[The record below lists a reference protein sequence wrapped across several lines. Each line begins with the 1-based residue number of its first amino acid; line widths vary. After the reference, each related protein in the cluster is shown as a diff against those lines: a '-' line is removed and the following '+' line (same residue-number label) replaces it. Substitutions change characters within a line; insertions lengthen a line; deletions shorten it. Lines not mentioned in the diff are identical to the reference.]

1 MAMKKMTIVLLVIW
15 AVLAIVDIF
24 ALFMNVP
31 MLFGIAFGV
40 LNVSII
46 LGMIP
51 LFVQE
56 FKDRKYKKWAEM
68 QPKEEEEPKE

>member
-1 MAMKKMTIVLLVIW
+1 MVMKKSTIILLIIW

-56 FKDRKYKKWAEM
+56 WRDRKYTKMMK
-68 QPKEEEEPKE
+68 EEPKE

>member
-1 MAMKKMTIVLLVIW
+1 MF
-15 AVLAIVDIF
+15 AIVDIF

-31 MLFGIAFGV
+31 LFFGIAFGV

-56 FKDRKYKKWAEM
+56 WKDRKYTKMLK
-68 QPKEEEEPKE
+68 EEPKE

>member
-1 MAMKKMTIVLLVIW
+1 MKKSAIVLLIIW

-31 MLFGIAFGV
+31 LFFGIAFGV

-56 FKDRKYKKWAEM
+56 WKDRKYTKMLK
-68 QPKEEEEPKE
+68 EEPKE